1 LTTNGD
7 TRGRILV
14 VDDEEDIALFMKKA
28 LEDYGFQ
35 VVTFHDPLLALSN
48 FTKGSFDLALLDI
61 KMPKMDGFALYQE
74 LRMID
79 NEMKICLMTAFEVY
93 YDALKEIFPD
103 SYESICFIKKP
114 FSVNDFVKRI
124 NTEMRSSDHKTV
136 IE

>member
-1 LTTNGD
+1 MIANGD

-28 LEDYGFQ
+28 LEDHGFQ
-35 VVTFHDPLLALSN
+35 VVTFSDPLLALSN

-74 LRMID
+74 LQMID
-79 NEMKICLMTAFEVY
+79 SEVKICLMTAFEVY

-114 FSVNDFVKRI
+114 LSVSDFVKKI
-124 NTEMRSSDHKTV
+124 NSEMHGSNHKTL